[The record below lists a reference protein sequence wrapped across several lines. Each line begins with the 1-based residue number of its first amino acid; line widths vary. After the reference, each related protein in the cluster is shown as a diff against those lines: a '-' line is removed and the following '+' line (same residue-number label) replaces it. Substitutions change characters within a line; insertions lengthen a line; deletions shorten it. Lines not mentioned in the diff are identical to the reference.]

1 MAQFWGKYRG
11 TVVDNVDPLKIGRVK
26 PLVPAISDMELNWA
40 MPCAPY
46 AGPQVGFYAI
56 PPVEA
61 SVWIEFEGGDPNY
74 PIWSGGFW
82 ETQEEKSVPPD
93 ATGPQKKVWQTDKM
107 VLILDDEAGELT
119 AKMDTDNGTMSAV
132 MNGEGLVL
140 SVDKV
145 TLTMKIDSIELKQGP
160 ATIEVAEE
168 ITLKKA
174 AASVAVADS
183 IALKNGGAS
192 AEIQSSAINLK
203 NGAASIA
210 MSPAAVNVNNGALE
224 VM

>member
-1 MAQFWGKYRG
+1 MRQFWGKYRG
-11 TVVDNVDPLKIGRVK
+11 KVVDNVDPLKIGRVK

-46 AGPQVGFYAI
+46 AGPKVGFYTI

-82 ETQEEKSVPPD
+82 ETIEEKSVPLD
-93 ATGPQKKVWQTDKM
+93 ATGPEKKVWQTDKM

-119 AKMDTDNGTMSAV
+119 AKMETDNGTMSVV
-132 MNGEGLVL
+132 MNGEGIVL
-140 SVDKV
+140 TADKV
-145 TLTMKIDSIELKQGP
+145 TVTLKVDSIALKQDPASIEL
-160 ATIEVAEE
+160 IED
-168 ITLKKA
+168 ITLKKE
-174 AASVAVADS
+174 AASVTVSDS
-183 IALKNGGAS
+183 IALKNGVAS

-203 NGAASIA
+203 NGGASIA
-210 MSPAAVNVNNGALE
+210 MSSAAVNVNNGALE